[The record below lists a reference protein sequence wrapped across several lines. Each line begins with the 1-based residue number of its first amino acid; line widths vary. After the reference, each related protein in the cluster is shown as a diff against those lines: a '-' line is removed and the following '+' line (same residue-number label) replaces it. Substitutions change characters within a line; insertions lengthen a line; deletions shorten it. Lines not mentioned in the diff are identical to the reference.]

1 MSEED
6 GMPVRALRG
15 VSVLISGLTAGSL
28 LMAGPA
34 NAAPQPA
41 ADPPALCAVAQQM
54 VSVGN
59 YWVANGPDQAPAN
72 WQNSTFQVGNLA
84 LVLTTGQSNHKTLPW
99 AQAVGYQLPID
110 PSQPFAAQGEAAG
123 EAYLDLFKYFHPDT
137 PLGPLRDQIAAE
149 AASVQQG
156 NRKYWDSVDD
166 LNMAMPSFARIGV
179 LDGSEADLAAMQ
191 TLFDYTEKQAGG
203 RGLFNE
209 LTGLWNQTAKLSD
222 ALAFPSVGNGWAL
235 SALTKV
241 LQVLPE
247 NDARRPEY
255 LRVFKKMAA
264 TLKLVQRP
272 DGFWNSDLL
281 NPFDH
286 AGPESSGTA
295 LLTYGLAWGVN
306 AGVLDPAK
314 YSATVNKGWKAL
326 STKAVQPSGL
336 VGYVQEDP
344 AKPSVAKADDT
355 AAYAVG
361 AYLLAGQQIAKL
373 TPGCAL
379 PTP

>member
-1 MSEED
+1 
-6 GMPVRALRG
+6 MPVRAIRG
-15 VSVLISGLTAGSL
+15 VSLLLSGLTAGAL
-28 LMAGPA
+28 VMAGPA
-34 NAAPQPA
+34 NAAPQAPA
-41 ADPPALCAVAQQM
+41 AAAPPALCTVAQQM
-54 VSVGN
+54 VSAGN

-99 AQAVGYQLPID
+99 AQAVQYQLPID
-110 PSQPFAAQGEAAG
+110 ANQPFAAQSEAAG

-137 PLGPLRDQIAAE
+137 PLGPLRNQVAAE
-149 AASVQQG
+149 VTSVQQG
-156 NRKYWDSVDD
+156 NRSYWDSVDD
-166 LNMAMPSFARIGV
+166 LNMAMPSFARLGV

-191 TLFDYTEKQAGG
+191 TLFHYTEKQAGG

-209 LTGLWNQTAKLSD
+209 FTGLWNQTAKFSD
-222 ALAFPSVGNGWAL
+222 ALTFPALGNGWAL

-241 LQVLPE
+241 LQVLPD
-247 NDARRPEY
+247 NDPRRPEY

-264 TLKLVQRP
+264 TIKLVQRP
-272 DGFWNSDLL
+272 DGFWNSNLL

-286 AGPESSGTA
+286 SGPESSGTA

-306 AGVLDPAK
+306 AGVLD
-314 YSATVNKGWKAL
+314 SAAYLPTVYYGWNALYTKAL
-326 STKAVQPSGL
+326 LASGL
-336 VGYVQEDP
+336 VVYALEN
-344 AKPSVAKADDT
+344 ASKPSAAKASDT
-355 AAYAVG
+355 NAYTVG
-361 AYLLAGQQIAKL
+361 AFLLAGQQIAKL